1 VTRAVLITGA
11 GARVGAHFATGLAKD
26 GWAVAIH
33 YNRSEDGASAL
44 AAQICSAGGTAKIV
58 QANLAVPQDV
68 DSLIAR
74 AAEALGT
81 PLSALIN
88 NASTFS
94 PDTARDFTRASYDY
108 HMEVNLRAPLLLT
121 QKLAAQLPKTATGA
135 VINMIDQRV
144 LKPNPTFFTYSTAK
158 AALYWATKTQAQSY
172 APRLRVN
179 GIGPGPTLANV
190 HQKAGEF
197 DAEVDATL
205 LRAPSHPDALLDGVR
220 YLLGAASVT
229 GQMIAIDSGQHLLWQ
244 TPDILLDGHNAEEN

>member
-1 VTRAVLITGA
+1 
-11 GARVGAHFATGLAKD
+11 
-26 GWAVAIH
+26 VAIH

-81 PLSALIN
+81 PLSAL
-88 NASTFS
+88 
-94 PDTARDFTRASYDY
+94 
-108 HMEVNLRAPLLLT
+108 
-121 QKLAAQLPKTATGA
+121 
-135 VINMIDQRV
+135 
-144 LKPNPTFFTYSTAK
+144 
-158 AALYWATKTQAQSY
+158 
-172 APRLRVN
+172 
-179 GIGPGPTLANV
+179 IGPGPTLANV

>member
-94 PDTARDFTRASYDY
+94 PDTANPIRRFS
-108 HMEVNLRAPLLLT
+108 LI
-121 QKLAAQLPKTATGA
+121 AQ
-135 VINMIDQRV
+135 
-144 LKPNPTFFTYSTAK
+144 
-158 AALYWATKTQAQSY
+158 
-172 APRLRVN
+172 PRRPC
-179 GIGPGPTLANV
+179 IGPQKHRLKATPRACESTELALARRSRMCIKKQANLTPKWTRRFYV
-190 HQKAGEF
+190 PPLIQMPYWTG
-197 DAEVDATL
+197 
-205 LRAPSHPDALLDGVR
+205 
-220 YLLGAASVT
+220 SV
-229 GQMIAIDSGQHLLWQ
+229 IS
-244 TPDILLDGHNAEEN
+244 